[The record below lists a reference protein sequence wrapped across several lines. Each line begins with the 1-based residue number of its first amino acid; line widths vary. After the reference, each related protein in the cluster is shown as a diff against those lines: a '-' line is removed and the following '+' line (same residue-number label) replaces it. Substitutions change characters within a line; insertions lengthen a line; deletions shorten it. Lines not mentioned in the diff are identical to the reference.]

1 LSDVEGKLQTPF
13 APAKAGAQPAC
24 GSERNE
30 SACAEGLGSWVPAF
44 AGTNGEFGSRIKNA
58 RAAGKVVAVAV
69 AFLAAW
75 TVIAAAMSFAAPAG
89 TSVAVFGM
97 PGHTL
102 ATVAQADGRLVQ
114 LGDTVVIA
122 RSDAPDFIRKL
133 YAAGAL
139 LVLDARIAEGCTGLP
154 PKGPARVAA
163 K

>member
-1 LSDVEGKLQTPF
+1 MKK
-13 APAKAGAQPAC
+13 AAKAIGVGA
-24 GSERNE
+24 
-30 SACAEGLGSWVPAF
+30 
-44 AGTNGEFGSRIKNA
+44 
-58 RAAGKVVAVAV
+58 

-75 TVIAAAMSFAAPAG
+75 TTIAAALSFAAPAG
-89 TSVAVFGM
+89 TSVAVFGL

-102 ATVAQADGRLVQ
+102 ATVAQADGRLIQ

-154 PKGPARVAA
+154 PKGLARLAA